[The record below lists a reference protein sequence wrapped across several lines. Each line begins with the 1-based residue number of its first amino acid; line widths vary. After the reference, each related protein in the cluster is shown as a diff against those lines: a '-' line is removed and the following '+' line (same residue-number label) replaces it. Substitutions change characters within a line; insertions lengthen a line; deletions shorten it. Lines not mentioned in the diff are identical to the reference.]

1 MSKED
6 YSRPSDFDTS
16 ERFKVQKDNIE
27 EFEDPDDIP
36 DYREFEVYVKDL
48 ETDEISVIPFLT
60 ELNEANP
67 AVKTGDFL
75 YGAVEEAKARVAK
88 KGYDIGEARK
98 VR

>member
-16 ERFKVQKDNIE
+16 ERFEVKKDTIE

-36 DYREFEVYVKDL
+36 DYRDFEVYVKDL
-48 ETDEISVIPFLT
+48 ETGEVSVITFST

-67 AVKTGDFL
+67 AVKTGDFP

-88 KGYDIGEARK
+88 KGYDMGEARK
-98 VR
+98 IR